1 MVGMDEQRVRSWDLD
16 NRGNLTKESGISKTE
31 SGNRNPKIKQ
41 NFFKYTKVKLY
52 IFCMQK

>member
-1 MVGMDEQRVRSWDLD
+1 MDEQRVRSCDLD

-31 SGNRNPKIKQ
+31 SGNQNPKINQ

-52 IFCMQK
+52 IFYMQK